1 MKITQISPTLF
12 ANTTKQINNKK
23 QSKQQ
28 QNINYSYNPI
38 AYQDYNLNF
47 TARLFRT
54 PANFYEQSFNRNGM
68 PDTMKNYL
76 FDDYEDRQ
84 NIPPAQMMKIVFGD
98 LKYADTLEDVKI
110 LFPDEPLF
118 ENLKDVSGKKA
129 RTSVIAEI
137 ELMKQEDKPLFKN
150 GKDNLGLYLLKKIYL
165 EGKSLKEINKDF
177 EKDISVYYKGLSPI
191 KYETLA
197 AYGIK
202 YPNNAFWQSF
212 TATRED
218 FPYEYKPRKALNNT
232 QTSERHALPT
242 SQPKP
247 HVQKPKFS
255 DIKDWEIDKI
265 ADAFTKGH
273 GSTEET
279 KRQIK
284 RHGLK
289 DTESLNFVAK
299 YLGEINAIV
308 LDRLHVSE
316 DMKAYF
322 ENPDNISE
330 TQQKKFE
337 QYWKNPDLNKLQ
349 STLMSDTIKLF
360 FLTYGV
366 DGNNDDF
373 RELLDYAHSIK
384 PTRLEQQKRHDE
396 LQADYE
402 NTLALY
408 EDEPAETPTVAE
420 EVTPK
425 EDPNKFM
432 VAIDQKNHKLVVRGD
447 LKKVFAESVMPEFKF
462 LPEAYSKKMI
472 DHLLNH
478 KDATEKYLVSMLAD
492 NNFPD
497 EFKDLIYSPE
507 EINKI
512 SLDINND
519 FSRRN
524 PQAVISGNLAMLV
537 VLLKHLDPADTKRSM
552 ALVELSTDR
561 LVNLFENGG
570 VSISPEEKAEINR
583 LYADYMRPIKSKDEI
598 QQINTI
604 LTEGFKN
611 YKTNSKTKAC
621 DPKLAALEEL
631 LSANVSENPK
641 IEKELKKFI
650 RQSDFTS
657 KYGGSLRVLLDENIP
672 KELKEAKLQ
681 VIIDDFLV
689 MNFDRM
695 SKTTK
700 ILASNPDNL
709 EKYMRP
715 YFPEIYL
722 GLKQRNFEITGK

>member
-84 NIPPAQMMKIVFGD
+84 NIPPAQMMKLVFGD

-218 FPYEYKPRKALNNT
+218 FPYEYKPRKPLNTT
-232 QTSERHALPT
+232 QTSEKRALPT

-247 HVQKPKFS
+247 HAQKPKFS
-255 DIKDWEIDKI
+255 DVKDWEIDKI

-273 GSTEET
+273 GNVEET
-279 KRQIK
+279 RRQIK
-284 RHGLK
+284 RNGLK
-289 DTESLNFVAK
+289 ESDSLNFVAK
-299 YLGEINAIV
+299 YLGEINSIV
-308 LDRLHVSE
+308 LDRLHVSDE
-316 DMKAYF
+316 MKDYF
-322 ENPDNISE
+322 ENPENVAE

-337 QYWKNPDLNKLQ
+337 QYWKNPDLNRLQ
-349 STLMSDTIKLF
+349 SILMSDTIKLF
-360 FLTYGV
+360 FLTY
-366 DGNNDDF
+366 
-373 RELLDYAHSIK
+373 
-384 PTRLEQQKRHDE
+384 
-396 LQADYE
+396 
-402 NTLALY
+402 
-408 EDEPAETPTVAE
+408 
-420 EVTPK
+420 
-425 EDPNKFM
+425 
-432 VAIDQKNHKLVVRGD
+432 
-447 LKKVFAESVMPEFKF
+447 
-462 LPEAYSKKMI
+462 
-472 DHLLNH
+472 
-478 KDATEKYLVSMLAD
+478 
-492 NNFPD
+492 
-497 EFKDLIYSPE
+497 
-507 EINKI
+507 
-512 SLDINND
+512 
-519 FSRRN
+519 
-524 PQAVISGNLAMLV
+524 
-537 VLLKHLDPADTKRSM
+537 
-552 ALVELSTDR
+552 
-561 LVNLFENGG
+561 
-570 VSISPEEKAEINR
+570 
-583 LYADYMRPIKSKDEI
+583 
-598 QQINTI
+598 
-604 LTEGFKN
+604 
-611 YKTNSKTKAC
+611 
-621 DPKLAALEEL
+621 
-631 LSANVSENPK
+631 
-641 IEKELKKFI
+641 
-650 RQSDFTS
+650 
-657 KYGGSLRVLLDENIP
+657 
-672 KELKEAKLQ
+672 
-681 VIIDDFLV
+681 
-689 MNFDRM
+689 
-695 SKTTK
+695 
-700 ILASNPDNL
+700 
-709 EKYMRP
+709 
-715 YFPEIYL
+715 
-722 GLKQRNFEITGK
+722 